1 MGEWGRVLN
10 PQSLMASSQNGPHPL
25 HHKWGFILL
34 FDQQWKHVYC
44 LCFTIGHPWDKLHLI
59 LWIFWHILIG
69 LMKVSCF
76 MLSYVLCL
84 SLFSSVKVFELN
96 LVAIKLVQEEALS
109 RLLWL
114 YQAAP
119 RKSPLFQVL
128 IICTSVIF
136 LSIHFHIIW

>member
-1 MGEWGRVLN
+1 MFYYWA
-10 PQSLMASSQNGPHPL
+10 SLKQASFNSMDFLAHSDRIDES
-25 HHKWGFILL
+25 KL
-34 FDQQWKHVYC
+34 F
-44 LCFTIGHPWDKLHLI
+44 
-59 LWIFWHILIG
+59 
-69 LMKVSCF
+69 F

-128 IICTSVIF
+128 IICTFGIF
-136 LSIHFHIIW
+136 PSIHFHIIW